1 MSIKLIFI
9 IFLSVFT
16 LQCAAQSEIVMLGH
30 VGQRNAEI
38 WVHWPNEG
46 ENVSLQYSNQN
57 WNSNQNWIGGEIS
70 FSVLKENHLSNKI
83 ILSSLQPNTTY
94 TFFLKSKSFQTKIY
108 EFKTQELW
116 QWRKEAPDFSVVFGS
131 CTYVNDT
138 EFDRPGKPYGQ
149 SDSIFNVIS
158 ELHPNAMIWGG
169 DNIYLR
175 EGDFET
181 QANMEARYLKA
192 RQVPSIQKLI
202 SSCPQY
208 AVWDDHDFGPND
220 SHSSFQYKKE
230 SLAAFKAM
238 WGNSNYGFSDN
249 ENNCIT
255 GKVNINDVDLYLL
268 DNRSFRIPPG
278 TVGISPQMLGKEQIN
293 WFIQDL
299 KSSKASFK
307 LVAIGSQVLSSVAD
321 FENYANYQEEREYLL
336 KEIAENKIKNVIF
349 LTGDRHFAELSEMT
363 LANNI
368 RVLDITSSPLT
379 SKPYSNSKEINSNRV
394 EGTFLGEQ
402 NFAHITFSGANKER
416 TLNISLIN
424 KIGKTCW
431 KKSYLIEP

>member
-1 MSIKLIFI
+1 
-9 IFLSVFT
+9 
-16 LQCAAQSEIVMLGH
+16 LQISGQSEIVMLGH

-46 ENVSLQYSNQN
+46 ENVSLQYSNLN
-57 WNSNQNWIGGEIS
+57 LNGGEIS
-70 FSVLKENHLSNKI
+70 FSVSKENHLNNKI

-108 EFKTQELW
+108 EFTTQELW
-116 QWRKEAPDFSVVFGS
+116 QWRKDAPDFSIAFGS
-131 CTYVNDT
+131 CAYVNDT

-149 SDSIFNVIS
+149 SDSIFNIIS
-158 ELHPNAMIWGG
+158 ALKPNAMIWGG

-181 QANMEARYLKA
+181 QTNMVNRYIKA
-192 RQVPSIQKLI
+192 REVPSIQKLL
-202 SSCPQY
+202 STCPQY

-230 SLAAFKAM
+230 SLSAFKEM
-238 WGNSNYGFSDN
+238 WGNSNYGFSNN

-255 GKVNINDVDLYLL
+255 GKVTLNDVDLYLL

-278 TVGISPQMLGKEQIN
+278 TVGITPQMLGKEQIN
-293 WFIQDL
+293 WLIQDL
-299 KSSKASFK
+299 KTSKASFK

-321 FENYANYQEEREYLL
+321 FENYANYQEERDYLL

-349 LTGDRHFAELSEMT
+349 LTGDRHFAELSQMT

-379 SKPYSNSKEINSNRV
+379 SKPYGNSKEVNSNRV
-394 EGTFLGEQ
+394 EGTFVGEQ
-402 NFAHITFSGANKER
+402 NFAHISFNGSGKER
-416 TLNISLIN
+416 TMSIDLIN
-424 KIGKTCW
+424 KTGKSCW
-431 KKSYLIEP
+431 KKSYSIEK

>member
-1 MSIKLIFI
+1 
-9 IFLSVFT
+9 
-16 LQCAAQSEIVMLGH
+16 MLGH

-38 WVHWPNEG
+38 WVHWPMENETISIKYSTIAPEIATSQG
-46 ENVSLQYSNQN
+46 GKELLFVSNENN
-57 WNSNQNWIGGEIS
+57 
-70 FSVLKENHLSNKI
+70 LSSKI
-83 ILSSLQPNTTY
+83 VLSSLQPGKHY
-94 TFFLKSKSFQTKIY
+94 TFFLESQSFKTKIY
-108 EFKTQELW
+108 EFTTQELW
-116 QWRKEAPDFSVVFGS
+116 QWRKDAPNFSVVFGS

-138 EFDRPGKPYGQ
+138 EFDRPGKAYGQ

-192 RQVPSIQKLI
+192 RQVPSIQKLL
-202 SSCPQY
+202 STCPQY

-230 SLAAFKAM
+230 SLAAFKEM
-238 WGNSNYGFSDN
+238 WGNSNYGFSNN
-249 ENNCIT
+249 ETNCIT
-255 GKVNINDVDLYLL
+255 GKVTLNDVDLYLL

-278 TVGISPQMLGKEQIN
+278 TVGLTPQMLGKEQIN
-293 WFIQDL
+293 WLIQDL

-307 LVAIGSQVLSSVAD
+307 LVAVGSQVLSSVAD

-336 KEIAENKIKNVIF
+336 KEITENKIKNVIF
-349 LTGDRHFAELSEMT
+349 LTGDRHFAELSQMT
-363 LANNI
+363 LANNV

-379 SKPYSNSKEINSNRV
+379 SKPYSNSKEINTTRV
-394 EGTFLGEQ
+394 EGTFVGEQ
-402 NFAHITFSGANKER
+402 NFAYITFSGTAKER
-416 TLNISLIN
+416 TIDINLIN
-424 KIGKTCW
+424 KTGKSCW
-431 KKSYLIEP
+431 KKSYSIEK

>member
-1 MSIKLIFI
+1 MSIKSIFI
-9 IFLSVFT
+9 ILLSIFT

-46 ENVSLQYSNQN
+46 ESVSLQYSNPN
-57 WNSNQNWIGGEIS
+57 WNGGEIS
-70 FSVLKENHLSNKI
+70 FSVVKENHLNNKI
-83 ILSSLQPNTTY
+83 ILSSLQPGTTY
-94 TFFLKSKSFQTKIY
+94 SYFFKSRSFQSKVY
-108 EFKTQELW
+108 EFTTQELW
-116 QWRKEAPDFSVVFGS
+116 QWRKDAPNFSLVFGS

-138 EFDRPGKPYGQ
+138 EFDRPGKAYGQ

-192 RQVPSIQKLI
+192 RQVPSIQKLL
-202 SSCPQY
+202 STCPQY

-230 SLAAFKAM
+230 SLAAFQEM
-238 WGNSNYGFSDN
+238 WGNSNYGFSKN

-255 GKVNINDVDLYLL
+255 GKVSINDVDLYLM

-278 TVGISPQMLGKEQIN
+278 TEGIIPQMLGKEQIN
-293 WFIQDL
+293 WLIEDL
-299 KSSKASFK
+299 KASKSSFK
-307 LVAIGSQVLSSVAD
+307 LIAVGSQVLSSVAD
-321 FENYANYQEEREYLL
+321 FENYANYKEEKEYLL
-336 KEIAENKIKNVIF
+336 QLIAKNKIKNVIF
-349 LTGDRHFAELSEMT
+349 LTGDRHFAELSQMT
-363 LANNI
+363 LENNI
-368 RVLDITSSPLT
+368 RLLDITSSPLT
-379 SKPYSNSKEINSNRV
+379 SKPYSNSKEVNANRV
-394 EGTFLGEQ
+394 EGTFVGEQ
-402 NFAHITFSGANKER
+402 NFAHISFSGTAKQR
-416 TLNISLIN
+416 TLNISLAN
-424 KIGKTCW
+424 KNGKTCW
-431 KKSYLIEP
+431 EKSYLIEP

>member
-1 MSIKLIFI
+1 MSIKSI
-9 IFLSVFT
+9 ILLAF
-16 LQCAAQSEIVMLGH
+16 CALTFQGISQTEIVMLGH

-38 WVHWPNEG
+38 WVHWPMENETVSIKYSTIASEIATSQG
-46 ENVSLQYSNQN
+46 GKELLFVSNENN
-57 WNSNQNWIGGEIS
+57 
-70 FSVLKENHLSNKI
+70 LSSKI
-83 ILSSLQPNTTY
+83 VLSSLQPGTHYTY
-94 TFFLKSKSFQTKIY
+94 FLESQSFKTKIY
-108 EFKTQELW
+108 EFTTQELW
-116 QWRKEAPDFSVVFGS
+116 QWRKDAPNFSLVFGS

-149 SDSIFNVIS
+149 SDPIFNVIS
-158 ELHPNAMIWGG
+158 ALKPNAMIWGG

-192 RQVPSIQKLI
+192 REVPSIQKLL
-202 SSCPQY
+202 STCPQY

-230 SLAAFKAM
+230 SLAAFKEM
-238 WGNSNYGFSDN
+238 WGNSNYGFPKN

-255 GKVNINDVDLYLL
+255 GKVNINDIDLYLL

-278 TVGISPQMLGKEQIN
+278 TAGIAPQMLGKEQIN
-293 WFIQDL
+293 WLVQDL

-321 FENYANYQEEREYLL
+321 FENYANYQEERDYLL
-336 KEIAENKIKNVIF
+336 KMIAENKIKNVIF
-349 LTGDRHFAELSEMT
+349 LTGDRHFAELSQMT
-363 LANNI
+363 LVNNI

-379 SKPYSNSKEINSNRV
+379 SKPYSNSKETNTTRV
-394 EGTFLGEQ
+394 EGTFVGEQ
-402 NFAHITFSGANKER
+402 NFAYITFSGTAKER
-416 TLNISLIN
+416 TIDINLIN
-424 KIGKTCW
+424 NTGKSCW
-431 KKSYLIEP
+431 KKSYLLEK

>member
-1 MSIKLIFI
+1 MHFKSILALVVCFATIQ
-9 IFLSVFT
+9 L
-16 LQCAAQSEIVMLGH
+16 CAQSEIIMLGH

-38 WVHWPNEG
+38 WVHWPMENET
-46 ENVSLQYSNQN
+46 VSIKYSTIAPEIATSQGGKELLFV
-57 WNSNQNWIGGEIS
+57 SNDN
-70 FSVLKENHLSNKI
+70 NLSSKI
-83 ILSSLQPNTTY
+83 VLSSLQPGAHY
-94 TFFLKSKSFQTKIY
+94 TFFLESKSFHTKIY
-108 EFKTQELW
+108 EFTTQELW
-116 QWRKEAPDFSVVFGS
+116 QWRKDAPDFAIAFGS

-138 EFDRPGKPYGQ
+138 KFDRPGKAYGQ

-158 ELHPNAMIWGG
+158 AMKPSAMIWGG

-181 QANMEARYLKA
+181 KANMEARYLKA
-192 RQVPSIQKLI
+192 RQIPSIQKLL
-202 SSCPQY
+202 STCPQY

-230 SLAAFKAM
+230 SLAAFKEM
-238 WGNSNYGFSDN
+238 WGNSNYGFSKN

-255 GKVNINDVDLYLL
+255 GKVTLNDVDLYLL

-278 TVGISPQMLGKEQIN
+278 TVGITPQMLGKEQIN
-293 WFIQDL
+293 WLIQDL

-307 LVAIGSQVLSSVAD
+307 LIAIGSQVLSSVAD

-336 KEIAENKIKNVIF
+336 KEINENKIKNVIF
-349 LTGDRHFAELSEMT
+349 LTGDRHFAELSQIN
-363 LANNI
+363 LPNNI

-394 EGTFLGEQ
+394 EGTFVGEQ
-402 NFAHITFSGANKER
+402 NFAHITFTGTANER
-416 TLNISLIN
+416 TLGIELIDKN
-424 KIGKTCW
+424 GKTCW
-431 KKSYLIEP
+431 KKSYAIEK

>member
-1 MSIKLIFI
+1 MHFKSIIALVVCFATIQ
-9 IFLSVFT
+9 L
-16 LQCAAQSEIVMLGH
+16 CAQSEIIMLGH

-38 WVHWPNEG
+38 WVHWPMENET
-46 ENVSLQYSNQN
+46 VSIKYSTIAPEIATSQGGKELLFV
-57 WNSNQNWIGGEIS
+57 SNDN
-70 FSVLKENHLSNKI
+70 NLSSKI
-83 ILSSLQPNTTY
+83 VLSSLQPGAHY
-94 TFFLKSKSFQTKIY
+94 TFFLESKSFHTKIY
-108 EFKTQELW
+108 EFTTQELW
-116 QWRKEAPDFSVVFGS
+116 QWRKDAPDFSIAFGS

-138 EFDRPGKPYGQ
+138 EFDRPGKAYGQ
-149 SDSIFNVIS
+149 SDSIFNIIS
-158 ELHPNAMIWGG
+158 TMKPSAMIWGG

-192 RQVPSIQKLI
+192 RQVPSIQKLL
-202 SSCPQY
+202 STCPQY

-230 SLAAFKAM
+230 SLAAFKEM
-238 WGNSNYGFSDN
+238 WGNSNYGFSKN

-255 GKVNINDVDLYLL
+255 GKVTLNDVDLYLL

-278 TVGISPQMLGKEQIN
+278 TVGITPQMLGKEQIN
-293 WFIQDL
+293 WLIQDL

-307 LVAIGSQVLSSVAD
+307 LIAIGSQVLSSVAD

-336 KEIAENKIKNVIF
+336 KEINENKIKNVIF
-349 LTGDRHFAELSEMT
+349 LTGDRHFAELSQIT
-363 LANNI
+363 LPNNI

-394 EGTFLGEQ
+394 EGTFVGEQ
-402 NFAHITFSGANKER
+402 NFAHITFTGTAKER
-416 TLNISLIN
+416 TLDIELIDKN
-424 KIGKTCW
+424 GKTCW
-431 KKSYLIEP
+431 KKSYAIEK

>member
-1 MSIKLIFI
+1 MHFKSIMAIFI
-9 IFLSVFT
+9 CFAA
-16 LQCAAQSEIVMLGH
+16 LQISGQSEIVMLGH

-46 ENVSLQYSNQN
+46 ENVSLQYSNTN
-57 WNSNQNWIGGEIS
+57 LNGGEIS

-108 EFKTQELW
+108 EFTTQELW
-116 QWRKEAPDFSVVFGS
+116 QWRKDAPDFSVAFGS
-131 CTYVNDT
+131 CAYVNDT

-158 ELHPNAMIWGG
+158 AMKPCAMIWGG

-181 QANMEARYLKA
+181 QTNMVNRYIKA
-192 RQVPSIQKLI
+192 REVPSIQKLL
-202 SSCPQY
+202 STCPQY

-230 SLAAFKAM
+230 SLAAFKEM
-238 WGNSNYGFSDN
+238 WGNSNYGFSKN
-249 ENNCIT
+249 ETNCIT
-255 GKVNINDVDLYLL
+255 GKVSINDVDLYLM

-278 TVGISPQMLGKEQIN
+278 TEGISPQMLGKEQIQ
-293 WFIQDL
+293 WLIEDL

-307 LVAIGSQVLSSVAD
+307 LIAIGSQVLSSVAD
-321 FENYANYQEEREYLL
+321 FENYANYKEERDYLL
-336 KEIAENKIKNVIF
+336 QLLSKNNIKNVVF
-349 LTGDRHFAELSEMT
+349 LTGDRHFAELSEIK
-363 LANNI
+363 LSNNI
-368 RVLDITSSPLT
+368 RVIDITASPLS
-379 SKPYSNSKEINSNRV
+379 SKPYSNSKEVNSNRV
-394 EGTFLGEQ
+394 EGTFVGEQ
-402 NFAHITFSGANKER
+402 NFAHISFNGSGKER
-416 TLNISLIN
+416 TMDIDLIN
-424 KIGKTCW
+424 KTGKSCW
-431 KKSYLIEP
+431 KKSYSIEK

>member
-1 MSIKLIFI
+1 MHFKSIIAFFI
-9 IFLSVFT
+9 CFAA
-16 LQCAAQSEIVMLGH
+16 LQISGQSEIVMLGH

-46 ENVSLQYSNQN
+46 ENVSLQYSNLN
-57 WNSNQNWIGGEIS
+57 LNGGEIS
-70 FSVLKENHLSNKI
+70 FSVSKENHLNNKI

-108 EFKTQELW
+108 EFTTQELW
-116 QWRKEAPDFSVVFGS
+116 QWRKDAPDFSIAFGS
-131 CTYVNDT
+131 CAYVNDT

-149 SDSIFNVIS
+149 SDSIFNIIS
-158 ELHPNAMIWGG
+158 ALKPNAMIWGG

-181 QANMEARYLKA
+181 QTNMVNRYIKA
-192 RQVPSIQKLI
+192 REVPSIQKLL
-202 SSCPQY
+202 STCPQY

-230 SLAAFKAM
+230 SLSAFKEM
-238 WGNSNYGFSDN
+238 WGNSNYGFSNN

-255 GKVNINDVDLYLL
+255 GKVTLNDVDLYLL

-278 TVGISPQMLGKEQIN
+278 TVGITPQMLGKEQIN
-293 WFIQDL
+293 WLIQDL
-299 KSSKASFK
+299 KTSKASFK

-321 FENYANYQEEREYLL
+321 FENYANYQEERDYLL

-349 LTGDRHFAELSEMT
+349 LTGDRHFAELSQMT

-379 SKPYSNSKEINSNRV
+379 SKPYGNSKEVNSNRV
-394 EGTFLGEQ
+394 EGTFVGEQ
-402 NFAHITFSGANKER
+402 NFAHISFNGSGKER
-416 TLNISLIN
+416 TMSIDLIN
-424 KIGKTCW
+424 KTGKSCW
-431 KKSYLIEP
+431 KKSYSIEK

>member
-1 MSIKLIFI
+1 MSIKSIFLIL
-9 IFLSVFT
+9 LSVFT

-38 WVHWPNEG
+38 WVYWPMENETISIKYSTVTSEVPTSQG
-46 ENVSLQYSNQN
+46 GKELFFVSNENN
-57 WNSNQNWIGGEIS
+57 
-70 FSVLKENHLSNKI
+70 LSSKI
-83 ILSSLQPNTTY
+83 VLSSLQPGAHY
-94 TFFLKSKSFQTKIY
+94 TFFLESKSFKTKIY
-108 EFKTQELW
+108 EFTTQELW
-116 QWRKEAPDFSVVFGS
+116 QWRKDAPNFSVVFGS

-158 ELHPNAMIWGG
+158 ALKPNAMIWGG

-192 RQVPSIQKLI
+192 RQVPSIQKLL
-202 SSCPQY
+202 STCPQY

-230 SLAAFKAM
+230 SLAAFKEM
-238 WGNSNYGFSDN
+238 WGNSNYGFSNN

-255 GKVNINDVDLYLL
+255 GKVTLNDVDLYLL

-278 TVGISPQMLGKEQIN
+278 TVGITPQMLGKEQIN
-293 WFIQDL
+293 WLIQDL

-307 LVAIGSQVLSSVAD
+307 LVAVGSQVLSSVAD

-363 LANNI
+363 LTNNI

-379 SKPYSNSKEINSNRV
+379 SKPYANSKEINSNLV

-402 NFAHITFSGANKER
+402 NFAHISFSGTAKER
-416 TLNISLIN
+416 ALNINLIN
-424 KIGKTCW
+424 KNGKICW
-431 KKSYLIEP
+431 SKSYSSEK

>member
-1 MSIKLIFI
+1 
-9 IFLSVFT
+9 
-16 LQCAAQSEIVMLGH
+16 MLGH

-38 WVHWPNEG
+38 WVNWPMENET
-46 ENVSLQYSNQN
+46 VSIKYSTITDEVNASQ
-57 WNSNQNWIGGEIS
+57 GGKEI
-70 FSVLKENHLSNKI
+70 FSVSKENNLSKKI
-83 ILSSLQPNTTY
+83 VLSLLQPGAHY
-94 TFFLKSKSFQTKIY
+94 TFFLESKSFKTKVY
-108 EFKTQELW
+108 EFTTQELW
-116 QWRKEAPDFSVVFGS
+116 QWRKDAPNFSVVFGS

-138 EFDRPGKPYGQ
+138 EFDRLGKAYGQ

-192 RQVPSIQKLI
+192 RQVPSIQKLL
-202 SSCPQY
+202 STCPQY
-208 AVWDDHDFGPND
+208 AIWDDHDFGPND

-230 SLAAFKAM
+230 SLAAFKEM
-238 WGNSNYGFSDN
+238 WGNSNYGFSKN

-255 GKVNINDVDLYLL
+255 GKVTINDIDLYLL

-278 TVGISPQMLGKEQIN
+278 TSGITPQMLGKEQIN
-293 WFIQDL
+293 WLIQDL

-307 LVAIGSQVLSSVAD
+307 LVAVGSQVLSSVAD

-349 LTGDRHFAELSEMT
+349 LTGDRHFAELSQLT
-363 LANNI
+363 LANEI

-379 SKPYSNSKEINSNRV
+379 SRPYSNSKEINSNRV

-402 NFAHITFSGANKER
+402 NFAQLSFSGKNGERILNLDLKNK
-416 TLNISLIN
+416 TGKIIWN
-424 KIGKTCW
+424 KSFTQEK
-431 KKSYLIEP
+431 

>member
-1 MSIKLIFI
+1 MSFKSIFI
-9 IFLSVFT
+9 ILLSVFT

-38 WVHWPNEG
+38 WVNWPMENET
-46 ENVSLQYSNQN
+46 VSIKYSTITDEVNASQ
-57 WNSNQNWIGGEIS
+57 GGKEI
-70 FSVLKENHLSNKI
+70 FSVSKENNLSKKI
-83 ILSSLQPNTTY
+83 VLSLLQPGAHY
-94 TFFLKSKSFQTKIY
+94 TFFLESKSFKTKVY
-108 EFKTQELW
+108 EFTTQELW
-116 QWRKEAPDFSVVFGS
+116 QWRKDAPNFSVVFGS

-138 EFDRPGKPYGQ
+138 EFDRLGKAYGQ

-192 RQVPSIQKLI
+192 RQVPSIQKLL
-202 SSCPQY
+202 STCPQY
-208 AVWDDHDFGPND
+208 AIWDDHDFGPND

-230 SLAAFKAM
+230 SLAAFKEM
-238 WGNSNYGFSDN
+238 WGNSNYGFSKN

-255 GKVNINDVDLYLL
+255 GKVTINDIDLYLL

-278 TVGISPQMLGKEQIN
+278 TSGITPQMLGKEQIN
-293 WFIQDL
+293 WLIQDL

-307 LVAIGSQVLSSVAD
+307 LVAVGSQVLSSVAD

-349 LTGDRHFAELSEMT
+349 LTGDRHFAELSQLT
-363 LANNI
+363 LANEI

-379 SKPYSNSKEINSNRV
+379 SRPYSNSKEINSNRV

-402 NFAHITFSGANKER
+402 NFAQLSFSGKNGERILNLDLKNK
-416 TLNISLIN
+416 TGKIIWN
-424 KIGKTCW
+424 KSFTQEK
-431 KKSYLIEP
+431 

>member
-1 MSIKLIFI
+1 MHFKSIIAFFI
-9 IFLSVFT
+9 CFAT
-16 LQCAAQSEIVMLGH
+16 LQIFGQSEIVMLGH

-38 WVHWPNEG
+38 WVHWPNDDEK
-46 ENVSLQYSNQN
+46 VSLLYSNPAAQ
-57 WNSNQNWIGGEIS
+57 IGGEIS
-70 FSVLKENHLSNKI
+70 FAFSNENNHSRKA
-83 ILSSLQPNTTY
+83 ILSALQPGTLY
-94 TFFLKSKSFQTKIY
+94 TFFLKGKNYQSKVY
-108 EFKTQELW
+108 EFTTQELW
-116 QWRKEAPDFSVVFGS
+116 QWRKDAPNFSIAFGS

-158 ELHPNAMIWGG
+158 ALKPNAMIWGG

-192 RQVPSIQKLI
+192 RQVPSIQKLL
-202 SSCPQY
+202 STCPQY

-230 SLAAFKAM
+230 SLAAFKEM
-238 WGNSNYGFSDN
+238 WGNSNYGFPKN

-255 GKVNINDVDLYLL
+255 GKVSINDVDLYLM

-278 TVGISPQMLGKEQIN
+278 TEGVSPQMLGKEQIQ
-293 WFIQDL
+293 WLIEDL

-307 LVAIGSQVLSSVAD
+307 LVVIGSQVLSTVAD
-321 FENYANYQEEREYLL
+321 FENYANYREEQELL
-336 KEIAENKIKNVIF
+336 LQLINKNNIKNVVF
-349 LTGDRHFAELSEMT
+349 LTGDRHFAELSEIK
-363 LANNI
+363 LSNNI
-368 RVLDITSSPLT
+368 RVLDITASPLT

-394 EGTFLGEQ
+394 EGTFVGEQ
-402 NFAHITFSGANKER
+402 NFAHITFTGAAKER
-416 TLNISLIN
+416 TLNIDLIN
-424 KIGKTCW
+424 KNGKSCW
-431 KKSYLIEP
+431 KKSYAIEK

>member
-1 MSIKLIFI
+1 MSFKSIFI
-9 IFLSVFT
+9 ILLSVFA

-38 WVHWPNEG
+38 WVYWPMENEAVAVKYST
-46 ENVSLQYSNQN
+46 VSTEAAAAQ
-57 WNSNQNWIGGEIS
+57 GGKEI
-70 FSVLKENHLSNKI
+70 FSVSKENSLSKKI
-83 ILSSLQPNTTY
+83 VLSSLQPGSHY
-94 TFFLKSKSFQTKIY
+94 TFFLESKSFKTKIY
-108 EFKTQELW
+108 EFTTQELW
-116 QWRKEAPDFSVVFGS
+116 QWRKDAPDFSVVFGS

-158 ELHPNAMIWGG
+158 ALKPNAMIWGG

-192 RQVPSIQKLI
+192 RQVPSIQKLL
-202 SSCPQY
+202 STCPQY

-230 SLAAFKAM
+230 SLATFKAM
-238 WGNSNYGFSDN
+238 WGNSNYGFSNN
-249 ENNCIT
+249 ENNCIS
-255 GKVNINDVDLYLL
+255 GKVNLNDVDLYLL
-268 DNRSFRIPPG
+268 DNRSFRIPQG
-278 TVGISPQMLGKEQIN
+278 TVGITPQMLGKEQIN
-293 WFIQDL
+293 WLIQDL

-307 LVAIGSQVLSSVAD
+307 LVAIGSQVLSSVAN
-321 FENYANYQEEREYLL
+321 FENYANYQQEREYLL
-336 KEIAENKIKNVIF
+336 KEISENKIKNVIF
-349 LTGDRHFAELSEMT
+349 LTGDRHFAELSEMM
-363 LANNI
+363 LGNSI

-379 SKPYSNSKEINSNRV
+379 SKPYANSKEINSNRV

-402 NFAHITFSGANKER
+402 NFAHITFKGTAKDR
-416 TLNISLIN
+416 TLNIMLVNSAG
-424 KIGKTCW
+424 KICW
-431 KKSYLIEP
+431 AKSYSSEK

>member
-1 MSIKLIFI
+1 MSFKSIFI
-9 IFLSVFT
+9 ILLSVFT

-38 WVHWPNEG
+38 WVNWPMENET
-46 ENVSLQYSNQN
+46 VSIKYSTITDEVNASQ
-57 WNSNQNWIGGEIS
+57 GRKEI
-70 FSVLKENHLSNKI
+70 FSVSKENNLSKKI
-83 ILSSLQPNTTY
+83 VLSLLQPGAHY
-94 TFFLKSKSFQTKIY
+94 TFFLESKSFKTKVY
-108 EFKTQELW
+108 EFTTQELW
-116 QWRKEAPDFSVVFGS
+116 QWRKDAPNFSVVFGS

-138 EFDRPGKPYGQ
+138 EFDRLGKAYGQ

-192 RQVPSIQKLI
+192 RQVPSIQKLL
-202 SSCPQY
+202 STCPQY
-208 AVWDDHDFGPND
+208 AIWDDHDFGPND

-230 SLAAFKAM
+230 SLAAFKEM
-238 WGNSNYGFSDN
+238 WGNSNYGFSKN

-255 GKVNINDVDLYLL
+255 GKVTINDIDLYLL

-278 TVGISPQMLGKEQIN
+278 TSGITPQMLGKEQIN
-293 WFIQDL
+293 WLIQDL

-307 LVAIGSQVLSSVAD
+307 LVAVGSQVLSSVAD

-349 LTGDRHFAELSEMT
+349 LTGDRHFAELSQLT
-363 LANNI
+363 LANEI

-379 SKPYSNSKEINSNRV
+379 SRPYSNSKEINSNRV

-402 NFAHITFSGANKER
+402 NFAQLSFSGKNGER
-416 TLNISLIN
+416 TLNLDLKN
-424 KIGKTCW
+424 KTGKIIW
-431 KKSYLIEP
+431 NKSFTQEK